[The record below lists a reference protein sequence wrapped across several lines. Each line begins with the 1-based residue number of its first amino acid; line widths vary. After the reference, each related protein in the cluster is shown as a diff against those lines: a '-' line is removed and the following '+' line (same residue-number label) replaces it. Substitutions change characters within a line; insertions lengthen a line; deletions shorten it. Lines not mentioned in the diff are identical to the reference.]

1 MSTTITTD
9 VEIEVELDDIIDDVS
24 TEELLYAVEE
34 RFEKERERHDFID
47 MLLKDAQ
54 CSSENTRY
62 FIERLCAPRGGS
74 YIDKATAK
82 RIICEL
88 IDEVF
93 FEV

>member
-1 MSTTITTD
+1 MSVTVTTD
-9 VEIEVELDDIIDDVS
+9 VEVEVELSDVIDDAS
-24 TEELLYAVEE
+24 TEELLEAVEE
-34 RFEKERERHDFID
+34 RLEKEGERRDVID
-47 MLLKDAQ
+47 MLLSDSQ